1 MKDDLQSLAAR
12 LEHLSA
18 TFHHV
23 GVRSCDDCGFN
34 PTSRAGQCGAVPSA
48 ETGEIHGDRFA
59 VGTSV
64 ESVVGFGVAKP
75 KPAQTVG
82 VAFVEAVMRSR
93 QRRSSFLEGDLLF
106 GPAWAMLLDI
116 YCATL
121 RGKRLAV
128 SAVLIGSGA
137 PDTTA
142 LRYLK
147 VLQERGHVVRVADE
161 TDKRR
166 SFVKIATPTFEA
178 MTAYFAA
185 AEADT
190 IAILPPKMALS

>member
-1 MKDDLQSLAAR
+1 MKDDLHSLAAR

-18 TFHHV
+18 TLDRLGIKAGCDV
-23 GVRSCDDCGFN
+23 GLDV
-34 PTSRAGQCGAVPSA
+34 PPVGANDGPGVEP
-48 ETGEIHGDRFA
+48 FA
-59 VGTSV
+59 
-64 ESVVGFGVAKP
+64 AAP
-75 KPAQTVG
+75 KPAPGQTVG

-106 GPAWAMLLDI
+106 DPAWAMLLDI

-128 SAVLIGSGA
+128 TAVLIGSGV

-147 VLQERGHVVRVADE
+147 VLEERGHVVRVPDE
-161 TDKRR
+161 TDRRR
-166 SFVKIATPTFEA
+166 SFVKIAQPTFEG

-185 AEADT
+185 LESDT